1 VTQDTIMESAIS
13 DETSG
18 HRSYIIGPGSIFMKC
33 QTANI
38 SGLSVVGLKEFYCI
52 IKNRNIPP
60 GKRSVTA
67 QSLCN
72 LYYYVM
78 LKYAHKKE
86 DIHSG
91 ISGFQHSVKEVFV
104 FLGCYT
110 V

>member
-1 VTQDTIMESAIS
+1 MESAIS
-13 DETSG
+13 GETFG
-18 HRSYIIGPGSIFMKC
+18 HRSYIIVPGSIFMKC
-33 QTANI
+33 QTAKI

-67 QSLCN
+67 YSLWN

-78 LKYAHKKE
+78 LKYVHKKQ

-91 ISGFQHSVKEVFV
+91 ISGFHHSINEVFAP
-104 FLGCYT
+104 LGCYT

>member
-1 VTQDTIMESAIS
+1 
-13 DETSG
+13 
-18 HRSYIIGPGSIFMKC
+18 MKC
-33 QTANI
+33 QTAKI

-72 LYYYVM
+72 MCYYVM
-78 LKYAHKKE
+78 LKYVHKKE

-91 ISGFQHSVKEVFV
+91 ISGFHYSVNEVFALLV
-104 FLGCYT
+104 CYT
-110 V
+110 LLTGSY